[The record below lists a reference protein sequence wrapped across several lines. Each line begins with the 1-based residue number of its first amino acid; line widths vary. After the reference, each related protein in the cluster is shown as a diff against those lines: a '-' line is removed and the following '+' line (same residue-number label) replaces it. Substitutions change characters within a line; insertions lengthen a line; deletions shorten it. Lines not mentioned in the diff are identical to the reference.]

1 MVNIITAYQAD
12 NSEVDVTEAVQVIYD
27 AMHSYMS
34 MASGSLDQEEWDA
47 VLHLAKAANFP
58 DHDDLVAQREREIE
72 RERMREERR
81 ARQAEEDQ
89 RRRVDAYNRL
99 REQVAIVDKMR
110 ADEPELAAQNLT
122 FGQLITLHEMRQR
135 GEA

>member
-1 MVNIITAYQAD
+1 MTVNIITAYQAD

-58 DHDDLVAQREREIE
+58 DRDDLVAQREWEIE
-72 RERMREERR
+72 REKLRAERR
-81 ARQAEEDQ
+81 ARQVEMDAVRRRTEAQVLRRQIDLVDKLRAEEPE
-89 RRRVDAYNRL
+89 VAEGHTFHEL
-99 REQVAIVDKMR
+99 VTLVAMRENGTA
-110 ADEPELAAQNLT
+110 
-122 FGQLITLHEMRQR
+122 
-135 GEA
+135 